1 MDTLNH
7 NREKPKF
14 IEKRI
19 ISICENFG
27 CKTMGEGLGFEG
39 KKTYFTF
46 SSEYKDCIVMFVL
59 EWEGGG
65 DLPEY
70 TGG

>member
-1 MDTLNH
+1 M
-7 NREKPKF
+7 F
-14 IEKRI
+14 
-19 ISICENFG
+19 SI
-27 CKTMGEGLGFEG
+27 
-39 KKTYFTF
+39 
-46 SSEYKDCIVMFVL
+46 EYKDCIVMFVL